1 MTQLKHYEIVV
12 IGAGPGGYAAAFRAA
27 DLGKRVLLIDRDNEL
42 GGVCLNRGCIPSK
55 ALLHISKVMSEAEH
69 LSKMGVTYSKPA
81 IDIDQVRAHINKIV
95 SQLNGGI
102 AQMAKA
108 RKVDT
113 IQGLAAFKSNSELN
127 IETEDGHI
135 SISFDKCIIAAGSTS
150 AMIPGV
156 PNDHPSILT
165 SKTALDLVDIP
176 EKLLVI
182 GGGVIGLELGQVYA
196 ALGSRVS
203 VVEFLPTLLPG
214 TDPDLVKPLQRKLK
228 NQFESILVSSKVIS
242 VETNENGTLTVAIEN
257 DKGTKRESFNKVLVS
272 VGRKPN
278 SNFLNLDSTDIE
290 MDDFGFINVDVYQR
304 TSIKNIF
311 AIGDIA
317 GNPMLA
323 HKATHEGKVAAEVAS
338 GHPAA
343 FDARAIPSVVYTD
356 PEVAWAGLTEIEA
369 KEKNISYESGD
380 FPWAASGKALAIGA
394 NQGKTKILFDPETK
408 QVLGVGIVGP
418 GAGDLISEG
427 MLAIEMGAD
436 AEDIG
441 LTIHPHPTLSET
453 FAAAAE
459 MFSGTITDL
468 YIPKKKKALI

>member
-1 MTQLKHYEIVV
+1 MTELKHYEIVV

-27 DLGKRVLLIDRDNEL
+27 DLGKQVLLIDRDNAL

-55 ALLHISKVMSEAEH
+55 ALLHISKVMSDAEH

-81 IDIDQVRAHINKIV
+81 IDINQVRAHKNKIV

-242 VETNENGTLTVAIEN
+242 VETNEDKTLTVAIEN
-257 DKGTKRESFNKVLVS
+257 DKGITRERFNKVLVS

-278 SNFLNLDSTDIE
+278 SKILNLDSTDIE
-290 MDDFGFINVDVYQR
+290 MNDFGFINVDVYQR

-343 FDARAIPSVVYTD
+343 FDAKAIPSVVYTD

-369 KEKNISYESGD
+369 KEKKIPYETGD
-380 FPWAASGKALAIGA
+380 FPWAASGKALVIGA

-427 MLAIEMGAD
+427 ILAIEMGAD

-468 YIPKKKKALI
+468 YIPKKKRH

>member
-1 MTQLKHYEIVV
+1 
-12 IGAGPGGYAAAFRAA
+12 
-27 DLGKRVLLIDRDNEL
+27 
-42 GGVCLNRGCIPSK
+42 
-55 ALLHISKVMSEAEH
+55 
-69 LSKMGVTYSKPA
+69 
-81 IDIDQVRAHINKIV
+81 
-95 SQLNGGI
+95 
-102 AQMAKA
+102 
-108 RKVDT
+108 
-113 IQGLAAFKSNSELN
+113 
-127 IETEDGHI
+127 
-135 SISFDKCIIAAGSTS
+135 
-150 AMIPGV
+150 
-156 PNDHPSILT
+156 
-165 SKTALDLVDIP
+165 
-176 EKLLVI
+176 
-182 GGGVIGLELGQVYA
+182 
-196 ALGSRVS
+196 
-203 VVEFLPTLLPG
+203 
-214 TDPDLVKPLQRKLK
+214 
-228 NQFESILVSSKVIS
+228 
-242 VETNENGTLTVAIEN
+242 
-257 DKGTKRESFNKVLVS
+257 
-272 VGRKPN
+272 
-278 SNFLNLDSTDIE
+278 

-468 YIPKKKKALI
+468 YIPKKKRH

>member
-1 MTQLKHYEIVV
+1 MTELKHYEIVV

-27 DLGKRVLLIDRDNEL
+27 DLGKQVLLIDRDNAL

-55 ALLHISKVMSEAEH
+55 ALLHISKVMSDADH

-81 IDIDQVRAHINKIV
+81 IDIDQVRAHKNKIV
-95 SQLNGGI
+95 SQLSGGI

-113 IQGLAAFKSNSELN
+113 IQGLAAFKSNLELN

-156 PNDHPSILT
+156 SNDHPSILT

-196 ALGSRVS
+196 AFGSRVS

-242 VETNENGTLTVAIEN
+242 VETNEDRSLTVAIEN
-257 DKGTKRESFNKVLVS
+257 NKGITRENFNKVLVS

-278 SNFLNLDSTDIE
+278 SNFLNLDSADIE
-290 MDDFGFINVDVYQR
+290 MNDFGFINVDVYQR

-343 FDARAIPSVVYTD
+343 FDAKAIPSVVYTD

-369 KEKNISYESGD
+369 KEKNIPYETGD

-468 YIPKKKKALI
+468 YIPKKKRH

>member
-1 MTQLKHYEIVV
+1 MTELKHYEIVV

-27 DLGKRVLLIDRDNEL
+27 DLGKQVLLIDRDNAL

-55 ALLHISKVMSEAEH
+55 ALLHISKVMSDAEH

-81 IDIDQVRAHINKIV
+81 IDIDQVRAHKNKIV
-95 SQLNGGI
+95 SQLNDGI

-113 IQGLAAFKSNSELN
+113 IQGLAAFKSNLELN

-156 PNDHPSILT
+156 SNDHPSILT

-196 ALGSRVS
+196 AFGSRVS

-242 VETNENGTLTVAIEN
+242 VEINEDGTLTVAIEN
-257 DKGTKRESFNKVLVS
+257 DKGITREIFNKVLVS

-290 MDDFGFINVDVYQR
+290 MNDLGFINVDVYQR

-356 PEVAWAGLTEIEA
+356 PEVAWTGLTEIEA

-380 FPWAASGKALAIGA
+380 FPWAASGKALAMGA
-394 NQGKTKILFDPETK
+394 NQGKTKIIFDPETK

-427 MLAIEMGAD
+427 TLAIEMGAD

-453 FAAAAE
+453 FSAAAE

-468 YIPKKKKALI
+468 YIPKKKSY

>member
-418 GAGDLISEG
+418 CAGDLISEG
-427 MLAIEMGAD
+427 MLAMEMGAD

-468 YIPKKKKALI
+468 YIPKKKRH